1 MRIAAGTIGAI
12 AMVAL
17 LGACGNDGGG
27 GGNPMVAAVGQ
38 MAKSAVSG
46 GKKAAAAPRAKA
58 GNATAG
64 APARAA
70 KPSAREKLEAKGK
83 PALRVRAPALGQD
96 AFLTVVDAKADV
108 VTWTAQGQANFSL
121 RDGVLIQ
128 TRGLGADLMSAEA
141 PSLAQLKG
149 GASYPRIYYF
159 LGADDAG
166 TRRTYDCTAATVG
179 SEKIEILGKSHS
191 VTRVT
196 ETCLRQNGKVSNDY
210 WIEGNTVRKSRQWA
224 SNTVGYLEFEKVID

>member
-1 MRIAAGTIGAI
+1 MRNAKGSIAAFVV
-12 AMVAL
+12 VAL
-17 LGACGNDGGG
+17 LGACGNDGG

-46 GKKAAAAPRAKA
+46 GKKAAAAPKAKSA
-58 GNATAG
+58 TATAG

-70 KPSAREKLEAKGK
+70 KPSAREKLEANGK

-96 AFLTVVDAKADV
+96 AFLTVIDTKGDV
-108 VTWTAQGQANFSL
+108 VTWTAQRQANFSL

-128 TRGLGADLMSAEA
+128 TRGLGADLMSADA

-149 GASYPRIYYF
+149 GASYQRIYYF

-166 TRRTYDCTAATVG
+166 TRRTYDCTAAATG
-179 SEKIEILGKSHS
+179 SETIEILGKSHA

-196 ETCLRQNGKVSNDY
+196 ETCTRPNGKLSNDY
-210 WIEGNTVRKSRQWA
+210 WIEGSTVRKSRQWA
-224 SNTVGYLEFEKVID
+224 SNAVGYLEFEKVVD

>member
-27 GGNPMVAAVGQ
+27 GNPMVAAVGQ
-38 MAKSAVSG
+38 MAKTAVSGG

-58 GNATAG
+58 ATAG
-64 APARAA
+64 APARGT

-128 TRGLGADLMSAEA
+128 TRGLGADLMSADA

-149 GASYPRIYYF
+149 GASYQRIYYF

-166 TRRTYDCTAATVG
+166 TRRTYDCTAAAVG

-191 VTRVT
+191 VTRLT
-196 ETCLRQNGKVSNDY
+196 ETCIRQNGKVSNDY

-224 SNTVGYLEFEKVID
+224 SNTVGYLEFEKVVD